1 MASILVLHDD
11 ASVRERLSKILK
23 PIGFRVVTCASTEEA
38 SKHDARTF
46 DLYLCGQMGKYSDGL
61 IYALDAKDKGAK
73 VVIISERKKFH
84 QFPLLHI
91 GAISDQRVVEEV
103 EKQLAGD

>member
-1 MASILVLHDD
+1 MLHDD
-11 ASVRERLSKILK
+11 ASVRERLSRILG
-23 PIGFRVVTCASTEEA
+23 PTGYRVVTCASTEEA

-73 VVIISERKKFH
+73 VVIVSERKKFN
-84 QFPLLHI
+84 QFPLLNV
-91 GAISDQRVVEEV
+91 GAISDQRVLEEIR
-103 EKQLAGD
+103 KYLAGG